1 MGTQNSVER
10 RSRPDT
16 DLTSEGSTGAESMLD
31 EDSRQKITQEANK
44 ETLSGA
50 SASPRTSTAAPAA
63 SLSQQSRNAAKSTP
77 ALRTSQPPSTPS
89 GPQWPEDLCDKVA
102 ILMRE
107 TVAGGF
113 NTEAKWNRISYQL
126 RERYGFERSASGIKN
141 YWARKGR
148 AKYGIDERR
157 KPRPE
162 KMVTSLQSPET
173 RRVARKRHE
182 DKAVAGRRH
191 EDTVTARIDA
201 TNPTPSSYH
210 YQQRPEFYIKFP
222 EELGPTL
229 GPYGPTRN
237 MNSCYS
243 DQSESRP
250 YGPTRNVDVGNSDQS
265 ESQDLKPE
273 GPDAATRKRLDG
285 DRLKFV
291 EETVMNRKMP
301 VKANRKN
308 SANAKR
314 TPETPKKY
322 GRQPAMEDKK
332 VARYS
337 LALFPGL
344 VKYTDPSGISEDL
357 DSKFPTDGPIS
368 AQASQADETVVNL
381 PTSSNDG
388 KSKKAPG
395 SIGVSTKTPAKAI
408 SLTNAVVGKVQKL
421 QREDITE
428 PKNAINSASPNLAP
442 PRTPPSKITTP
453 QDDSSHTID
462 DGVRRSG
469 RARRIRRWDG
479 ENYEVR
485 PSKQARSESPS

>member
-10 RSRPDT
+10 LSKPED
-16 DLTSEGSTGAESMLD
+16 DLTSEGSTGAESILD
-31 EDSRQKITQEANK
+31 EASRQNITQEANK
-44 ETLSGA
+44 ETRSGA

-77 ALRTSQPPSTPS
+77 ALKKSQPPSIPS
-89 GPQWPEDLCDKVA
+89 GTQWPDDLCDKVA

-113 NTEAKWNRISYQL
+113 YTEAKWNKVSCQL
-126 RERYGFERSASGIKN
+126 RERYGFERSALGIKN

-173 RRVARKRHE
+173 RRVARKRYE
-182 DKAVAGRRH
+182 DN
-191 EDTVTARIDA
+191 RIDA
-201 TNPTPSSYH
+201 KKRPPPSFH

-222 EELGPTL
+222 EELGPTP

-237 MNSCYS
+237 MNSTYV
-243 DQSESRP
+243 DQSESQP
-250 YGPTRNVDVGNSDQS
+250 YGPTRNVDVGNSNQS

-273 GPDAATRKRLDG
+273 GPVAAPRMRLDG

-291 EETVMNRKMP
+291 DETVMTRKKL
-301 VKANRKN
+301 VKANRKS
-308 SANAKR
+308 SAKAKQN
-314 TPETPKKY
+314 TETPKKY
-322 GRQPAMEDKK
+322 GSHIEDTKK
-332 VARYS
+332 LVDFS
-337 LALFPGL
+337 QALFPGL
-344 VKYTDPSGISEDL
+344 VKYTDPSGDSEDL
-357 DSKFPTDGPIS
+357 GSKILTDGPIK
-368 AQASQADETVVNL
+368 AKAPQADEAVVNL
-381 PTSSNDG
+381 PTSSKSG

-395 SIGVSTKTPAKAI
+395 SIEASTKTPAKAI
-408 SLTNAVVGKVQKL
+408 GKISAVVGKVQKL
-421 QREDITE
+421 QREDITK
-428 PKNAINSASPNLAP
+428 PKNAINSTSLSLGP
-442 PRTPPSKITTP
+442 PRTPSAKTKTT
-453 QDDSSHTID
+453 QDDSSPSID

-479 ENYEVR
+479 ENYQVR
-485 PSKQARSESPS
+485 QSKQARRDSAS

>member
-10 RSRPDT
+10 RSKPDT
-16 DLTSEGSTGAESMLD
+16 DLTSEGSTGAESILD
-31 EDSRQKITQEANK
+31 EASRQNITQEASK
-44 ETLSGA
+44 ETRSGA

-63 SLSQQSRNAAKSTP
+63 SLSQQSRNTAKSTP
-77 ALRTSQPPSTPS
+77 ALRTSQPPSTSS

-113 NTEAKWNRISYQL
+113 YTEAKWNRVSYQL

-191 EDTVTARIDA
+191 EDTVTARNDA
-201 TNPTPSSYH
+201 TNPPPSSFH

-222 EELGPTL
+222 EELGPTP

-237 MNSCYS
+237 MNSCYG

-250 YGPTRNVDVGNSDQS
+250 YGPTRSVDVGNSDQS
-265 ESQDLKPE
+265 DSQDLKTE
-273 GPDAATRKRLDG
+273 GPVAAPRMRLDG

-291 EETVMNRKMP
+291 DETVMNRKTS
-301 VKANRKN
+301 VKANRRN
-308 SANAKR
+308 SAKAKQA
-314 TPETPKKY
+314 PETPKKS
-322 GRQPAMEDKK
+322 GRHIEDKK
-332 VARYS
+332 LIDFS
-337 LALFPGL
+337 QALFPGL
-344 VKYTDPSGISEDL
+344 VKYTDPSGSEDP
-357 DSKFPTDGPIS
+357 DSKIPADGPS
-368 AQASQADETVVNL
+368 NAKASQADEAVVNL
-381 PTSSNDG
+381 PTSSNGG
-388 KSKKAPG
+388 KSKKGPG
-395 SIGVSTKTPAKAI
+395 SIEVSTKTPAKAI
-408 SLTNAVVGKVQKL
+408 SQTSAVVGKVQKL

-428 PKNAINSASPNLAP
+428 PKNAINSASPSLAE
-442 PRTPPSKITTP
+442 PRTPPAKTKTT
-453 QDDSSHTID
+453 QDGSSPTID

-485 PSKQARSESPS
+485 LSKQARRDSAS

>member
-10 RSRPDT
+10 RSKPDT
-16 DLTSEGSTGAESMLD
+16 DLTSEGSTGAESILD
-31 EDSRQKITQEANK
+31 EASRQNITQEANK
-44 ETLSGA
+44 ETRSGA

-77 ALRTSQPPSTPS
+77 ALKTSQPPSSSS
-89 GPQWPEDLCDKVA
+89 GPQWPDDLGDKVA

-107 TVAGGF
+107 TVAGGLY
-113 NTEAKWNRISYQL
+113 TEAKWNKISYQL

-148 AKYGIDERR
+148 AKYGIDERK

-162 KMVTSLQSPET
+162 KMVTSMQSPET
-173 RRVARKRHE
+173 RRVARKRH
-182 DKAVAGRRH
+182 DNKTVAGRRH

-201 TNPTPSSYH
+201 TNLPPSSYH

-237 MNSCYS
+237 MNSCYD
-243 DQSESRP
+243 DQSESQP
-250 YGPTRNVDVGNSDQS
+250 YGPTRSVDAGNSDQS
-265 ESQDLKPE
+265 ESQDLKPD
-273 GPDAATRKRLDG
+273 GPVAAPRMRLDG

-291 EETVMNRKMP
+291 DETVINRKTS
-301 VKANRKN
+301 VKVNRKN
-308 SANAKR
+308 SAKAKR

-322 GRQPAMEDKK
+322 GRHIEDKK
-332 VARYS
+332 AAGVS

-344 VKYTDPSGISEDL
+344 VKYSNPSGRSEDL
-357 DSKFPTDGPIS
+357 DSKIPTDGPIN
-368 AQASQADETVVNL
+368 AKASQTDETVLNL
-381 PTSSNDG
+381 PTSSNG
-388 KSKKAPG
+388 HKSKKAPG
-395 SIGVSTKTPAKAI
+395 SIEVSTKTQAKAI
-408 SLTNAVVGKVQKL
+408 SQTSAVVGKVQKL
-421 QREDITE
+421 QREDIAE
-428 PKNAINSASPNLAP
+428 PKNAIINASPSLAP
-442 PRTPPSKITTP
+442 PRTPPPKIKTT
-453 QDDSSHTID
+453 QDDSSPTID

-485 PSKQARSESPS
+485 HSKQARRESAS